1 MCEARVAAALVIIFH
16 PPHTSKVELKAVGH
30 EGNTVRGLCG
40 LAEVQYQL
48 LQLPLGAVSICFQAI
63 SLFPFL
69 KVCDTCS

>member
-1 MCEARVAAALVIIFH
+1 MCKAQVAAALVIILH
-16 PPHTSKVELKAVGH
+16 PPHASKVDLKAMEHG
-30 EGNTVRGLCG
+30 ENTVRGLCG

-48 LQLPLGAVSICFQAI
+48 QELPLGAISICFHAF